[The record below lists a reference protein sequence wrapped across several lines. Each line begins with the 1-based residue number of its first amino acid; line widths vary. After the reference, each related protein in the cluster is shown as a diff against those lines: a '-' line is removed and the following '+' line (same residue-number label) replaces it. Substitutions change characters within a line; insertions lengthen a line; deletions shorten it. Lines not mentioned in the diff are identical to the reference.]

1 MWPTLLY
8 AALAIAI
15 CGWIFTSFRQRRKVH
30 ALERS
35 KEEIQVEETL
45 VFDFL
50 HGLGEAFRETIKPH
64 DLHRLIVEGAT
75 RILDAHGGALYL
87 TDRSGN
93 KLVPVFLSKGCPPL
107 VPVPG
112 HILHQAATTPA
123 ALEGFLRMHSVPPS
137 EGLIGTETIK
147 PHDLHRL
154 IVEGATRILDAHG
167 GALYLTDRSG
177 NKLVPVFLSKGCPP
191 LVPVPGHILHQAA
204 TAPAALEGFLR
215 MHSVPPGEG
224 LIGTVWQTTQPVSL
238 ADVRDVPEL
247 ARLRETPLGTASLMA
262 TALLYGKQNMG
273 VLAVGNGP
281 MGAPFTPSD
290 FVVFK
295 SIAEQSAFALYNAII
310 YSEANEK
317 KRLDHDLE
325 IARDIQRIL
334 LPEKSPAVPG
344 FEIAGINIPARQVS
358 GDYFDYI
365 RVDEHRLGV
374 AIADVSGKGVPAS
387 LIMAICRSVL
397 RSQAPQNPSPA
408 EVLKA
413 VNRQLYPDIKEDM
426 FISMAYLVVDHSVGS
441 ITLARAGHDA
451 PLLYRRAQQTV
462 ELIKPPG
469 MVVGI
474 DSGSVFD
481 RITNDFAIRLEQDD
495 CLVLYTDGVTEALD
509 AEGFE
514 FGIDR
519 MIQSVR
525 ASAAH
530 GASAII
536 TRLIDDVRNFVGA
549 HPQNDDITLITI
561 RKHEK
566 DQP

>member
-15 CGWIFTSFRQRRKVH
+15 CGWIFTSFRQRQKVH

-112 HILHQAATTPA
+112 HILHQAAT
-123 ALEGFLRMHSVPPS
+123 
-137 EGLIGTETIK
+137 
-147 PHDLHRL
+147 
-154 IVEGATRILDAHG
+154 
-167 GALYLTDRSG
+167 
-177 NKLVPVFLSKGCPP
+177 
-191 LVPVPGHILHQAA
+191 
-204 TAPAALEGFLR
+204 APAALEGFLR

-224 LIGTVWQTTQPVSL
+224 LIGTVWQTAQPVSL

-262 TALLYGKQNMG
+262 TSLLYGKQNMG

-334 LPEKSPAVPG
+334 LPAESPSVSG
-344 FEIAGINIPARQVS
+344 FQIAGLNVPARQVS

-365 RVDEHRLGV
+365 KIDEERLGV

-397 RSQAPQNPSPA
+397 RSQAIGNPSPA
-408 EVLKA
+408 DVLQK

-426 FISMAYLVVDHSVGS
+426 FISMAYLVLDHVRGGV
-441 ITLARAGHDA
+441 TLARAGHDA
-451 PLLYRRAQQTV
+451 PLLYQQKSQNVTP
-462 ELIKPPG
+462 LKTPG

-474 DSGSVFD
+474 DSGDVFD
-481 RITNDFAIRLEQDD
+481 RLTTDVAVSLERDD
-495 CLVLYTDGVTEALD
+495 CILLYTDGITEALD
-509 AEGFE
+509 NEGNE
-514 FGIDR
+514 FGLERTIGSV
-519 MIQSVR
+519 QS
-525 ASAAH
+525 SAKE
-530 GASAII
+530 GAQAIV
-536 TRLIDDVRNFVGA
+536 TRLIDDLRNFVGST
-549 HPQNDDITLITI
+549 PQNDDITMIAI
-561 RKHEK
+561 RKT
-566 DQP
+566 